1 MTEAHSMTPTRA
13 AIILPALVL
22 VLTGCGAVSTL
33 TLRATTGSVAS
44 ADAAPHIPA
53 VTPAPTS
60 PATPAP
66 IVPVTPP
73 AATTVATV
81 PGTGGS
87 VSLEIL
93 NGSGVVIA
101 KTAVNP
107 TQFWMTAA
115 GPGGAYWAE
124 DGVEHELTASGAVHA
139 LGAIPADANGVVISP
154 DGTSYAYATSD
165 QLSNGTTL
173 NRISVVRPGAA
184 AAVIADRVSDPNHP
198 TADAPESWD
207 YYLVSWTADGIA
219 FARVPT
225 GGCGCGSFD
234 MQMQSANSGII
245 NPTTE
250 VVTALTNDDFCPLSN
265 VGPAAETVCFATSAT
280 SEATQDIRIASH
292 GVATHSYS
300 LSGTSVAGDAVF
312 APGGN
317 ALAYI
322 TIPVSQDGCG
332 ATITPT
338 LRILNLTSGSAIDRN
353 VGDFAPAAWGSN
365 GLLYGLMTVG
375 STNWVASVNPVTFAV
390 SRVSPSVPG
399 ATFIGIV

>member
-1 MTEAHSMTPTRA
+1 MTPTRA
-13 AIILPALVL
+13 TLTLPAMMLVL
-22 VLTGCGAVSTL
+22 SGCGAVSTL
-33 TLRATTGSVAS
+33 TLRATTGGVGS
-44 ADAAPHIPA
+44 AATAPHLPS
-53 VTPAPTS
+53 VTPAATPA
-60 PATPAP
+60 ATPAP
-66 IVPVTPP
+66 IPP
-73 AATTVATV
+73 ATPATATTVATV

-87 VSLEIL
+87 EWLEIL
-93 NGSGVVIA
+93 NGSGAVIA
-101 KTAVNP
+101 KTAMNP

-124 DGVEHELTASGAVHA
+124 NGVEHELTASGVVHA
-139 LGAIPADANGVVISP
+139 LGPVPADANGVVISP

-165 QLSNGTTL
+165 QLSNGRTL
-173 NRISVVRPGAA
+173 NRISVVRSGAA

-250 VVTALTNDDFCPLSN
+250 AVTTLTDDDFCPLSN
-265 VGPAAETVCFATSAT
+265 VGAAAETVCFATSAT
-280 SEATQDIRIASH
+280 SGATQGIRIQSR

-312 APGGN
+312 APSGS

-322 TIPVSQDGCG
+322 TIPLSQDSCG

-338 LRILNLTSGSAIDRN
+338 LRMINLTTGSAIDRN
-353 VGDFAPAAWGSN
+353 VGDFAPSVWGSN
-365 GLLYGLMTVG
+365 GLLYGLMTAG
-375 STNWVASVNPVTFAV
+375 SNTWVASVNPVTFAV
-390 SRVSPSVPG
+390 SPVSPSLPG
-399 ATFIGIV
+399 TAFIGIV

>member
-1 MTEAHSMTPTRA
+1 MTPTRA
-13 AIILPALVL
+13 TLILPAMVL
-22 VLTGCGAVSTL
+22 VLSGCGAASTL
-33 TLRATTGSVAS
+33 TLRATTGGA
-44 ADAAPHIPA
+44 ADANTTPHLPGPA
-53 VTPAPTS
+53 VTPAPT
-60 PATPAP
+60 PPVTPAP
-66 IVPVTPP
+66 IPPVTP
-73 AATTVATV
+73 ATATTVATV

-87 VSLEIL
+87 EWLEIL
-93 NGSGVVIA
+93 NGSGVLIA
-101 KTAVNP
+101 KTAINP

-124 DGVEHELTASGAVHA
+124 GGVEHVLTATGAVLA
-139 LGAIPADANGVVISP
+139 LGPIPADANGVVIGP
-154 DGTSYAYATSD
+154 DGASFAYATSD

-184 AAVIADRVSDPNHP
+184 AAVVADRVSDPNHP
-198 TADAPESWD
+198 TADAPDSWD

-250 VVTALTNDDFCPLSN
+250 VVTALTGDDFCPLSN

-280 SEATQDIRIASH
+280 SEATKAIRIGSR
-292 GVATHSYS
+292 GVVTHTYN
-300 LSGTSVAGDAVF
+300 LSGASVAGDAVF
-312 APGGN
+312 APSGT

-322 TIPVSQDGCG
+322 TIPVSQDNCG

-338 LRILNLTSGSAIDRN
+338 LRILTVTTGSASDRN
-353 VGDFAPAAWGSN
+353 VGDFAPAVWGSN
-365 GLLYGLMTVG
+365 GLLYGLMTSG
-375 STNWVASVNPVTFAV
+375 STSWVAAVNPVTFAV
-390 SRVSPSVPG
+390 SRVTPGVPG
-399 ATFIGIV
+399 TAFIGIV